1 MILNSEIILEN
12 GILSNAKK
20 PKAQSDSTP
29 FMVEDELVNENS
41 EIRFFVFC
49 AIRFI
54 WCEVG
59 ANFKRLTALDVGE
72 SINKLQ
78 SDYAT
83 GLTTTEREE
92 RRTKFGSNSIE
103 IEVPSYVKLL
113 VEEVLNPFYVFQ
125 IFSIVLWAAEEYYY
139 YAVAIFIITVLS
151 ITVSLKKTKQQS
163 QVLYMKQ
170 MIIK

>member
-1 MILNSEIILEN
+1 
-12 GILSNAKK
+12 
-20 PKAQSDSTP
+20 
-29 FMVEDELVNENS
+29 MVEDELVNENP

-163 QVLYMKQ
+163 QVFYMKQ